1 MSRLNYSLA
10 DLPLP
15 GWAAIAL
22 ALAAGN
28 GLAGGTHPSEVATM
42 QFGHGTRLTDAR
54 GFTLY
59 QYENDLAKP
68 GSSTCNDDCAVK
80 RPPLVATDLS
90 QEIPENWSLV
100 ERDDGAQQWAYDGM
114 PLHRY
119 QRDKHEG
126 VAYGEGD
133 GWTIAFEPL
142 TTPSD
147 ITIASTVLGHV
158 LASAGG
164 RTLYFRDQ
172 PPSAPFECKSECSQT
187 WLPHAA
193 PWGAIDYGQFSVNAS
208 DDGVFQWA
216 YRNKPLYLYQRDSTR
231 GDVNGEGIDG
241 VWKTMLL
248 EPAPQIPE
256 WITVVGSDGGTLY
269 ADADGMTLYMLLEDG
284 NATEQAYIGGNHCD
298 AACLSKY
305 WNPVRAPSVV
315 PPVGNWSVLERK
327 DQTLQ
332 WAYIGRPVYASKL
345 ETRPGQLYYTTFRQ
359 FQWMKPIM
367 YSLPALQGV
376 F

>member
-1 MSRLNYSLA
+1 MSRLNHSLA
-10 DLPLP
+10 ESLLP
-15 GWAAIAL
+15 GWLAIAL
-22 ALAAGN
+22 ALTTGN
-28 GLAGGTHPSEVATM
+28 SLAENAYPSEVATL
-42 QFGHGTRLTDAR
+42 QFGHGTRLTDAH

-59 QYENDLAKP
+59 QSESDQAEP
-68 GSSTCNDDCAVK
+68 GKSTCTEDCAVK
-80 RPPLVATDLS
+80 RPPLIATDPS
-90 QEIPENWSLV
+90 QEIPENWSLIA
-100 ERDDGAQQWAYDGM
+100 RDDGAQQWAYEGL
-114 PLHRY
+114 PLYRY
-119 QRDKHEG
+119 ERDRHEG

-142 TTPSD
+142 ITPPEIS
-147 ITIASTVLGHV
+147 IASTVLGHV
-158 LASAGG
+158 LASVDG

-172 PPSAPFECKSECSQT
+172 PGSESFECKSDCLQA

-193 PWGAIDYGQFSVNAS
+193 PWGAIDYGDFSVEAS

-216 YRNKPLYLYQRDSTR
+216 YRNKPLYVYERDSTR

-241 VWKTMLL
+241 IWKAMLL
-248 EPAPQIPE
+248 EPSPPIPE
-256 WITVVGSDGGTLY
+256 WITVIGSDGGTLY
-269 ADADGMTLYMLLEDG
+269 GNADGMTLYMLLEDS

-298 AACLSKY
+298 AACLTKY
-305 WNPVRAPSVV
+305 WDPVLAPSVV
-315 PPVGNWSVLERK
+315 LPVGHWSVLERQ
-327 DQTLQ
+327 DRPLQ
-332 WAYIGRPVYASKL
+332 WAYLGRPVYTSKL